1 MPNVDLPTY
10 STNSGVFHV
19 IIVNSKLYT
28 IHDNSNNTNLLQ
40 LITYIYTEKY
50 VLYYNN
56 SVDNNLYIQY
66 ILTLS
71 QRLGSALAF
80 KSNLTTSG

>member
-10 STNSGVFHV
+10 STHNGMFHV
-19 IIVNSKLYT
+19 IIVNCKLYT

-50 VLYYNN
+50 LLYYNN

-66 ILTLS
+66 TLTLS